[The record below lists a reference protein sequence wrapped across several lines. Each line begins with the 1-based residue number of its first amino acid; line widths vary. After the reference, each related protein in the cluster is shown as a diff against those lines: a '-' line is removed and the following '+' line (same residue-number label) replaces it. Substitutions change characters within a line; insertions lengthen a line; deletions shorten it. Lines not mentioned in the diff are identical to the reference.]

1 MRPTDTLGFPSTD
14 QPRETSNLA
23 VRSLADLVLEQGV
36 RRLVRLLNLVGLC
49 RPSRGRRTSM
59 PRGGL
64 RLEPMALDCGDH
76 LVDSRPPCKRRT
88 FISWG
93 SVPALVMSSSASP
106 AIVSGR
112 LVELLPI
119 RSMPQMTN
127 VRPLASLARRSRAA
141 RCCRGGAAC
150 RYRRTAARNGRRIVR
165 RRAVS
170 FAVGMAGLT
179 WLTSAAAFTLAEN
192 VGSDRRVESFADALW
207 WSAATITTIGY
218 GDVVPVTIG
227 GRIAGVILMIVGIS
241 TFAVITARAAAFLV
255 VDDE

>member
-1 MRPTDTLGFPSTD
+1 VQAED
-14 QPRETSNLA
+14 
-23 VRSLADLVLEQGV
+23 VH
-36 RRLVRLLNLVGLC
+36 LVGLGAGVGDVQQ
-49 RPSRGRRTSM
+49 RVAGDRVGKTRRTASDPIHASDDQREAVGVSCAAF
-59 PRGGL
+59 PRAVVGV
-64 RLEPMALDCGDH
+64 A
-76 LVDSRPPCKRRT
+76 
-88 FISWG
+88 
-93 SVPALVMSSSASP
+93 
-106 AIVSGR
+106 R
-112 LVELLPI
+112 LVAI
-119 RSMPQMTN
+119 
-127 VRPLASLARRSRAA
+127 
-141 RCCRGGAAC
+141 GG
-150 RYRRTAARNGRRIVR
+150 TAARNGRRIVR